1 MVNIYVSKQ
10 LEKDINKR
18 LSKKEA
24 DDIFLQFYSLKQ
36 NVFKGDTL
44 TNIGGILL
52 KELKYKKFRFYFIQS
67 KDTLKLLSKEEL
79 KQHII
84 KFIAMSDKSKEQQK
98 IINKIKDDL
107 LKKGFDW
114 F

>member
-1 MVNIYVSKQ
+1 MIKIYVYKQ
-10 LEKDINKR
+10 LEKEINKR

-24 DDIFLQFYSLKQ
+24 DNVFLHFYSLKQ
-36 NVFKGDTL
+36 NLFKGDTI
-44 TNIGGILL
+44 TNIGSILV

-67 KDTLKLLSKEEL
+67 KDTLKLLSEEDL
-79 KQHII
+79 KQRII

-98 IINKIKDDL
+98 IINKIKENL
-107 LKKGFDW
+107 LDKGFEW